1 MMKNTDKYYLDNDPA
16 LYAVRDKTRDLVWE
30 INNLKPSMNE
40 KRMELFAELLG
51 EMGEGVFIEAPF
63 SCDIGKNISFGDHSY
78 AAMNLSVLD
87 CAPVKIGKRVL
98 IGPNV
103 AIYTTGHALDAEE
116 RAEGYVCSDAVEI
129 EDDVWISGSAV
140 ILKGVKIG
148 KGSVVGAGSVVT
160 KDIPEG
166 VIAVGNPCKVVR
178 KITAEDKIKRT

>member
-1 MMKNTDKYYLDNDPA
+1 MPNKNNEYYLDNDPA

-40 KRMELFAELLG
+40 KRMELFAQLLG
-51 EMGEGVFIEAPF
+51 EMGEGVFIESPF

-78 AAMNLSVLD
+78 AAMNFCVLD
-87 CAPVKIGKRVL
+87 CAHVKIGKRVL

-103 AIYTTGHALDAEE
+103 TIYTTGHALDAKE

-129 EDDVWISGSAV
+129 EDDVWIGGSVV

-148 KGSVVGAGSVVT
+148 KGSVIGAGSVVT

-166 VIAVGNPCKVVR
+166 VIAVSR
-178 KITAEDKIKRT
+178 ELTR